1 MGVAAEIRAEMARQ
15 RISLSEMNERT
26 GYTKQKLSRMVNIEA
41 QPLDIE
47 ATSTIA
53 KALGTTAWEL
63 MRRAEVAKERPP
75 LRISE

>member
-1 MGVAAEIRAEMARQ
+1 MSVAAEIRAEMARQ

-26 GYTKQKLSRMVNIEA
+26 GYTKQKLSRMVNVET

-53 KALGTTAWEL
+53 NALGTTAWEL
-63 MRRAEVAKERPP
+63 MRRAEVAKEKTTTH
-75 LRISE
+75 

>member
-1 MGVAAEIRAEMARQ
+1 MSVAAEIRAEMARQ
-15 RISLSEMNERT
+15 RISLSEMNKRT
-26 GYTKQKLSRMVNIEA
+26 GYTKQKLSRMVNVEA

-63 MRRAEVAKERPP
+63 MRRAEVAKEKTATRDQ
-75 LRISE
+75 

>member
-1 MGVAAEIRAEMARQ
+1 MSVAAEIRAEMARQ

-26 GYTKQKLSRMVNIEA
+26 GYTKQKLSRIVNVET

-53 KALGTTAWEL
+53 EALGTTAWEL

>member
-1 MGVAAEIRAEMARQ
+1 MSLAAEIRAEMARQ

-53 KALGTTAWEL
+53 EALGTTAWEL

-75 LRISE
+75 LGISE

>member
-1 MGVAAEIRAEMARQ
+1 MSVAAEIRAEMARQ

-26 GYTKQKLSRMVNIEA
+26 GYTKQKLSRMVNVEA

-47 ATSTIA
+47 STSTSA

-63 MRRAEVAKERPP
+63 MRRAEENAPEVAA
-75 LRISE
+75 

>member
-1 MGVAAEIRAEMARQ
+1 MSVAAEIRAEMARQ
-15 RISLSEMNERT
+15 RISLSEMHERT
-26 GYTKQKLSRMVNIEA
+26 GYTKQKLSRMVNVEA

-63 MRRAEVAKERPP
+63 MRRAEVAKEKTVTH
-75 LRISE
+75 

>member
-1 MGVAAEIRAEMARQ
+1 MSVAAEIRAEMARQ

-26 GYTKQKLSRMVNIEA
+26 GYTKQKLSRMVNVEA

-47 ATSTIA
+47 SISTIA

-63 MRRAEVAKERPP
+63 MRRAEEAKEKTAA
-75 LRISE
+75 

>member
-1 MGVAAEIRAEMARQ
+1 MSVAAEIRAEMARQ

-26 GYTKQKLSRMVNIEA
+26 GYTKQKLSRMVNVEV

-47 ATSTIA
+47 STSTIA

-63 MRRAEVAKERPP
+63 MRRADEAKEKTAA
-75 LRISE
+75 